1 MNGPVRS
8 RPCQDAGDRLRAQL
22 ELGVD
27 ALRRGDF
34 DEVDPAAFH
43 IYLEALTG
51 RRGAR
56 RHVRIASPARVDA
69 ATQRR
74 TSGKKRQP

>member
-1 MNGPVRS
+1 MR
-8 RPCQDAGDRLRAQL
+8 QALRAQL

-34 DEVDPAAFH
+34 GEVDEADLH
-43 IYLEALTG
+43 VYLKALTE

-56 RHVRIASPARVDA
+56 LDVRIASTARVDA
-69 ATQRR
+69 ATQRGIR
-74 TSGKKRQP
+74 GKKRQP